1 MANSKTKNA
10 AKQETEKLEP
20 VNIKVRGTLTSAM
33 FGKRSFAKGRDKE
46 DRYRYSIKIVPEDL
60 KALREAAEPYYENVD
75 VKWIPKWLTSDKP
88 EDLEYINLS
97 SHYDI
102 RAGLKEYG
110 SNEMQDLGNLIDD
123 YIADNGN
130 INGSKVILSLTIKEG
145 AIYPAAI
152 LIKELEK
159 QTIEDMFEDVDDEL
173 PF

>member
-1 MANSKTKNA
+1 MKKSTT
-10 AKQETEKLEP
+10 KQETEKKEA

-33 FGKRSFAKGRDKE
+33 FGKRNFAKGGDKE

-60 KALREAAEPYYENVD
+60 KALREAAEPFYEKVEE
-75 VKWIPKWLTSDKP
+75 KWIPKWLTSDDPK
-88 EDLEYINLS
+88 DLEYINLS

-102 RAGLKEYG
+102 LAGLKEYG
-110 SNEMQDLGNLIDD
+110 SAEMQYLGNLVDD

-130 INGSKVILSLTIKEG
+130 INGSKVILSITIKEG

-152 LIKELEK
+152 LIKELKK